1 MSVSKLNWL
10 GGQIKI
16 KTMVLNWSGILAFII
31 QLSVQYVFCVEWSK
45 NHHVDYASQGVG
57 SAFVMPH
64 CSAST
69 SSLVLFLQR

>member
-1 MSVSKLNWL
+1 MSMLNWL
-10 GGQIKI
+10 GGETEI
-16 KTMVLNWSGILAFII
+16 KTMILNWSGILAFII

-45 NHHVDYASQGVG
+45 NHHVDYASQGAG
-57 SAFVMPH
+57 PTFLLPR